1 MTKRSLMLALV
12 ALAGFAANSL
22 HAQGLVVFRNGRILT
37 VDASFSEA
45 STMAIRGDRI
55 VALGEASVAEVVRGQ
70 KDVKTVDLGG
80 RVMLPGLMDSHA
92 HPVGA
97 ATFEHDHP
105 VPDINNIAQL
115 LAYIRSRAQALP
127 EGTLISV
134 SQVFITRLEEQRYP
148 TRAELDEA
156 APRHPVRFSTGPDS
170 MLNSMAMRLAG
181 IDRNHK
187 LPEGH
192 PGLIEKDANGE
203 PTGLLRSVSATL
215 PAAKASRPLSSEGT
229 RALMRDLFKDYNTV
243 GLTTVADRGASSSSI
258 EHYQKLRESGELSVR
273 LRLSHTFGVG
283 GQWRTTERAIDAILE
298 HPLRKDDPWLQIVGT
313 KVWLDGGMLTGS
325 ALMLDPWGVSAIYG
339 ITDPEYRGTLKI
351 PREDLVRMVRK
362 VASGGLQFTA
372 HSVGD
377 GAVST
382 LLGVYEE
389 LASELPI
396 GATRP
401 CLTHSNFMSP
411 ESITKAAALGVV
423 ADIQPIWF
431 YLDGR
436 TLLRQFGDA
445 RMSRFQPLHR
455 LAVAGVRFGG
465 GSDHM
470 QKIGSLR
477 SINPYNPWLG
487 MATAVTRRARGMD
500 EPLHPEEALTRQEAL
515 RMYTS
520 WNAYILRMEKDAG
533 SLEVGKLADLIVIDR
548 DVLTCSPDEIRD
560 TRVLSTWV
568 GGREVWRAPG
578 E

>member
-1 MTKRSLMLALV
+1 MLALV